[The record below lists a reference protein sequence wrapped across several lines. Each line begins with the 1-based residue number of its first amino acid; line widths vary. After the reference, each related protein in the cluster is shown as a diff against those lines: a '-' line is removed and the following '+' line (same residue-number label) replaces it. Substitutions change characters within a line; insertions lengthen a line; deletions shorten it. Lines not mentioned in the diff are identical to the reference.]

1 MATNSENH
9 LFHHEE
15 ELLDTSLYGASKEL
29 QEEVL
34 SALAHHDSH
43 HLHRIVESSH
53 AADIADLI
61 LVLKPDDRYAF
72 IQATKHVI
80 SPEVLSNLDL
90 SVREEVFEILGLHAI
105 AAAVTDLET
114 DDALELIEELDA
126 EQQKEI
132 LNAIPADERAI
143 LEEVL
148 TYPEDSAGRMMQT
161 EVVCVPP
168 FWSTRQ
174 AIDFI
179 RENPDISPNF
189 YDIYVVDPK
198 NHPIGKISLA
208 VLLKQPLD
216 KSVEEV
222 MDHDIHLISV
232 FRDREEVAMAFGHY
246 NLVSAPV
253 IDPSGRIVGMV
264 TVDNI
269 VEVINK
275 EAEEDIMLMA
285 NVSESDFGENI
296 WTTSYW
302 RIRWLIVS
310 LLSSLLSALVISHF
324 QVSIQQVTALAFLMP
339 IAASMGG
346 SSGMQVVTVT
356 VRALSNRF
364 LREGNIFRSVM
375 KEIYVGIIIG
385 CFFAI
390 STGLLTTFWVNS
402 IPMGLILGAGLLL
415 NILWGAF
422 AGVIVPII
430 LEKLD
435 LDPAISAGPIIIT
448 TTDIFG
454 FAIFLGLATLF
465 LL

>member
-1 MATNSENH
+1 MVHNSDAPF
-9 LFHHEE
+9 LHEE
-15 ELLDTSLYGASKEL
+15 EQRDESLYGATKEL
-29 QEEVL
+29 QHEVL
-34 SALAHHDSH
+34 KALSHHDVE
-43 HLHRIVESSH
+43 HLNRIVENSH

-72 IQATKHVI
+72 TLAAKQFI
-80 SPEVLSNLDL
+80 SPEILSNLDL
-90 SVREEVFEILGLHAI
+90 SVRDEVFDILGTRAI

-126 EQQKEI
+126 EQQQEI

-148 TYPEDSAGRMMQT
+148 TYPEGSAGRMMQT

-168 FWSTRQ
+168 FWSTKQ
-174 AIDFI
+174 VIDFI
-179 RENPDISPNF
+179 RENPEISPNF

-198 NHPIGKISLA
+198 NHPIGKVSLA
-208 VLLKQPLD
+208 VLLKQPLE
-216 KSVEEV
+216 KSVEDL
-222 MDHDIHLISV
+222 MDHDLHLISV
-232 FRDREEVAMAFGHY
+232 SRDREEVAMAFGHY

-253 IDPSGRIVGMV
+253 IEPSGRIVGMI

-269 VEVINK
+269 VEVINE
-275 EAEEDIMLMA
+275 EAEEDMMLMA

-324 QVSIQQVTALAFLMP
+324 QASIQQITALAFLMP

-346 SSGMQVVTVT
+346 SSGMQVVTIT
-356 VRALSNRF
+356 VRALSNRI

-390 STGLLTTFWVNS
+390 STGILTAFWVDS
-402 IPMGLILGAGLLL
+402 VAMGVILGAGLVL

-422 AGVIVPII
+422 SGVIVPII